1 MGTVWERLVVMLL
14 VIIDLNNS
22 QQEIAMTPKQ
32 INLVQNTFEMVV
44 PIADL
49 AASLFYGRLFE
60 LAPALRPMFHGDMTE
75 QGKKLMATLALAVRG
90 LNQPE
95 KIIPAVQSLGRK
107 HVGYGVESSHY
118 AVVGEAL
125 LWTLGQGLGEAFTV
139 ETEEAWTAAFTL
151 LATVMQEA
159 AAEVAVA

>member
-1 MGTVWERLVVMLL
+1 
-14 VIIDLNNS
+14 
-22 QQEIAMTPKQ
+22 MTPKQ

-49 AASLFYGRLFE
+49 AATLFYDRLFE
-60 LAPALRPMFHGDMTE
+60 LDPYLRPMFHGPIEE
-75 QGKKLMATLALAVRG
+75 QGKKLMTTLALAVRG

-107 HVGYGVESSHY
+107 HVGYGVQPAHY

-125 LWTLGQGLGEAFTV
+125 LWTLAQGLGELFNA
-139 ETEEAWTAAFTL
+139 ETKEAWTAAYTL

-159 AAEVAVA
+159 AAEAAVSEFAPA

>member
-1 MGTVWERLVVMLL
+1 
-14 VIIDLNNS
+14 
-22 QQEIAMTPKQ
+22 MTPKQ

-44 PIADL
+44 PIAEL
-49 AASLFYGRLFE
+49 AASLFYSRLFE
-60 LAPALRPMFHGDMTE
+60 LDPALKPMFHGDMTD

-90 LNQPE
+90 LNAPE
-95 KIIPAVQSLGRK
+95 KIIPAVQHLGRS
-107 HVGYGVESSHY
+107 HVGYGVQPAHY

-125 LWTLGQGLGEAFTV
+125 IWTLGQGLGEAFSP
-139 ETEEAWTAAFTL
+139 ETKEAWIAAYTL